1 MADDAPRLS
10 DVTWTRFVITITQA
24 LSDRML
30 KWAAV
35 AMSFATVGAIMW
47 KPNPIRAAVA
57 CLFVG
62 LLSPLWL
69 RRERDAG

>member
-1 MADDAPRLS
+1 MSDERQLT

-35 AMSFATVGAIMW
+35 VMSFAVTGAILYR
-47 KPNPIRAAVA
+47 PNPVRAAVA
-57 CLFVG
+57 CLFMG

-69 RRERDAG
+69 RRERDGQ